1 MTGSGYVF
9 DQGWRDERAR
19 LAGIEALWDSG
30 TQTLLADCGALAGAR
45 VLEAGAGGGSIV
57 TWLADQV
64 GATGHVLAV
73 DRDVRFVEPLRSAT
87 VDVRQG
93 DLVAGDLPE
102 AEFDLVH
109 TRLVLEHIPERDRV
123 LDHLVRTLRPGG
135 ALVVEDYDWT
145 AFGFDSADGSEQRA
159 TEGILELMAAAGF
172 DRTYGRTI
180 VGALADRG
188 LADVHGGGRSI
199 VIDDTHP
206 GFAFFRLSFE
216 QLAPAAV
223 DAGLMT
229 VEDASVVGER
239 LRKGGVR
246 IITPTLVSA
255 IGRAH
260 SSPPAGRA
268 YRMTP

>member
-1 MTGSGYVF
+1 MTGSGYAF
-9 DQGWRDERAR
+9 DQGWHDERAR

-30 TQTLLADCGALAGAR
+30 TQALLADCGAVAGAH
-45 VLEAGAGGGSIV
+45 VLEAGAGGGSVV
-57 TWLADQV
+57 TWLAHQV
-64 GATGHVLAV
+64 GNAGSVLAF
-73 DRDVRFVEPLRSAT
+73 DRDVRFVEPLRCAT

-93 DLVAGDLPE
+93 DLVAGGLPE

-109 TRLVLEHIPERDRV
+109 TRLVLEHIPERDQV

-159 TEGILELMAAAGF
+159 TEGILALMAAAGF
-172 DRTYGRTI
+172 DRTFGRTI

-188 LADVHGGGRSI
+188 LDDVHGSGRSL
-199 VIDDTHP
+199 VIDGTHP

-239 LRKGGVR
+239 LREGGVR
-246 IITPTLVSA
+246 IITPTLVAA

-260 SSPPAGRA
+260 SPG
-268 YRMTP
+268 